1 MILKNKIII
10 IGVKKKTKAKFFET
24 LKTGDIVEFQ
34 YNLNGKYK
42 KVAVV
47 SILKN
52 GEEMTTN
59 KISILRNNLS
69 NFDYEYLEEE
79 TK

>member
-1 MILKNKIII
+1 MILKNKIVIL
-10 IGVKKKTKAKFFET
+10 GVKKKTKANFFET
-24 LKTGDIVEFQ
+24 LKIGDIVEFQ
-34 YNLNGKYK
+34 YDLNGKYK

-69 NFDYEYLEEE
+69 NFEYEDMEEA
-79 TK
+79 